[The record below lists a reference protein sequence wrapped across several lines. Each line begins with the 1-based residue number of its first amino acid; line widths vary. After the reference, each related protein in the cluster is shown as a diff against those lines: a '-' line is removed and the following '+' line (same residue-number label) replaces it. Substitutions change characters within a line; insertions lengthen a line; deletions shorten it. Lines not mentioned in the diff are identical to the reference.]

1 MRIDATTIRAF
12 LAIEPPQ
19 EVLRNILDIQNRLR
33 RLLAMDIRWV
43 KPEGMHLTLKFLG
56 DIPEK
61 ETPAISSAAGEA
73 ASRVGNLHFFVSG
86 LGVFPDNR
94 RPRVVYLGLQGD
106 TDRLASLQK
115 NLEGI
120 LAGIGFP
127 EEQRPFRAHLTLG
140 RVKSTS
146 GVSELAKETEKG
158 NTCTAG
164 EFTATELCL
173 FRSDLTPHGAVYTR
187 LAACPFAGGGRE

>member
-1 MRIDATTIRAF
+1 MQINATTIRAF
-12 LAIEPPQ
+12 LAIEPPK

-56 DIPEK
+56 DVPGK
-61 ETPAISSAAGEA
+61 DAPDISSAAGKT
-73 ASRVGNLHFFVSG
+73 ASAVGPLAFSVSG

-94 RPRVVYLGLQGD
+94 RPRVVYLELQGD
-106 TDRLASLQK
+106 TDKLASLQK

-140 RVKSTS
+140 RVRSAR
-146 GVSELAKETEKG
+146 GVSELAKEMEKG
-158 NTCTAG
+158 NTYTAG

-173 FRSDLTPHGAVYTR
+173 FKSDLTPHGAVYTK
-187 LAACPFAGGGRE
+187 LAVCPFAGGN